1 MMLRPTCPRPRGVA
15 VQGPAYG
22 LRADSFDLSFVDG
35 TFTFEGDTQTV
46 VEAQSDRV
54 LGDGSSWLSPRP
66 RPPRRTGARSAM
78 LGNVPLNNP
87 VEISAKLITPASA
100 ARPPSPGRP
109 GQALHADLK
118 CDKMVA
124 YYTGAREVTRVEC
137 TGGVKAQDG
146 DRFAR
151 GERAEYDVPSGVLVV
166 TGSPEARQ
174 GTTYV
179 TGTKVRLTLGSERL
193 EVENARI
200 VVETAPASGGKKGK
214 GGVKKP

>member
-1 MMLRPTCPRPRGVA
+1 VIEFLAMAFFLAQPTA
-15 VQGPAYG
+15 PAP
-22 LRADSFDLSFVDG
+22 ATDG
-35 TFTFEGDTQTV
+35 GT
-46 VEAQSDRV
+46 
-54 LGDGSSWLSPRP
+54 
-66 RPPRRTGARSAM
+66 RPPM
-78 LGNVPLNNP
+78 LGNVALNNP
-87 VEISAKLITPASA
+87 VEITAKLITGERNSA
-100 ARPPSPGRP
+100 TFTGDVQVKHRT
-109 GQALHADLK
+109 LDLK

-124 YYTGAREVTRVEC
+124 HYTSAREVTRVEC
-137 TGGVKAQDG
+137 TGGVQAQDG

-200 VVETAPASGGKKGK
+200 IVETAPAAGAKKGK
-214 GGVKKP
+214 GGTKKP